1 MEEYGNVCVLPDTT
15 TDHRPV
21 LAEVNIKGRSP
32 SRPVTIRRRNFK
44 AIKRH
49 ALENALEQW
58 KLDDIY
64 DIKEVDSVLDF
75 IVAGITMSL
84 DKVAPVRAI
93 TVQTCI

>member
-1 MEEYGNVCVLPDTT
+1 
-15 TDHRPV
+15 
-21 LAEVNIKGRSP
+21 
-32 SRPVTIRRRNFK
+32 RNFK

-58 KLDDIY
+58 KWDDIY
-64 DIKEVDSVLDF
+64 DIKEVDAVLDF

-93 TVQTCI
+93 T